1 MENTV
6 SNDNFNVARGI
17 ASIYDQNAFWVKLMA
32 IVTALYGVS
41 LCFTIVGAIIG
52 IPSIYCA
59 VVLWQSVNLARAG
72 DTENAV
78 IKTMFYFK
86 VFGILTLVTI
96 VGFVLMM
103 MLGMGAALSGK
114 F

>member
-1 MENTV
+1 MEATV
-6 SNDNFNVARGI
+6 SNDNFNVARGV
-17 ASIYDQNAFWVKLMA
+17 AGIYDQNSFWVKLMA
-32 IVTALYGVS
+32 IVTALYGVT
-41 LCFTIVGAIIG
+41 LCFTLVGAIIG

-78 IKTMFYFK
+78 KKTMFYFK
-86 VFGILTLVTI
+86 LFGILTLITI
-96 VGFVLMM
+96 VGMVLMV
-103 MLGMGAALSGK
+103 MLGMGAALTGG